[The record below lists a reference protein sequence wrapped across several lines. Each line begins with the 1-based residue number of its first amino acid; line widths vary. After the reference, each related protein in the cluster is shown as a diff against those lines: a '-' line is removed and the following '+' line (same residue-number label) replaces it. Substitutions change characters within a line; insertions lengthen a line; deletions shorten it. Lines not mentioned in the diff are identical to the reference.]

1 MANEAS
7 PGPDAARPND
17 FLGDLFDYDVGLDSI
32 LQEINTNSNNAQMSK
47 QFAPPDNTGVVLG
60 LDEEVKVTK
69 KRQPVAKL
77 DENRLLTQA
86 GIPKLRRSA
95 RKNLKFKGKG
105 HEFSDLARL
114 LNFYQ
119 LWLDD
124 LFPRAKFADGLAMIE
139 RLGHS
144 KRLQTMRRT
153 WIDEE
158 KLELADG
165 GKPGT
170 DDRSNAN
177 IDASA
182 DGTHQ
187 TIPTN
192 GELHGVDEDLFMPN
206 TDNPK
211 PANNTEVDPED
222 DDFDEFDALLREA
235 REDESAARQTAPN
248 NNNDDQPPNAD
259 DFDELDVLLRE
270 HEDGPDAGNSTS
282 RDIKNDMF
290 ETDSH
295 ADELEAMEGL
305 ESFGMGPE
313 Q

>member
-1 MANEAS
+1 MENEAG

-17 FLGDLFDYDVGLDSI
+17 FVDDLFDYDVGLDGI
-32 LQEINTNSNNAQMSK
+32 LQEINTNSNNVPTSK
-47 QFAPPDNTGVVLG
+47 QSAPPDNTGVVLG

-158 KLELADG
+158 KPELAG
-165 GKPGT
+165 GGNSST

-177 IDASA
+177 INASA
-182 DGTHQ
+182 EDAHQ

-192 GELHGVDEDLFMPN
+192 GERHDVIENLFMPD

-211 PANNTEVDPED
+211 SVNDPEVDPED
-222 DDFDEFDALLREA
+222 DDFDELDALLREE
-235 REDESAARQTAPN
+235 REDASAARQTARH
-248 NNNDDQPPNAD
+248 NNNDHQPPNED
-259 DFDELDVLLRE
+259 DFDELDALLRE
-270 HEDGPDAGNSTS
+270 HENEPDAGNSTS
-282 RDIKNDMF
+282 RDIKNDTF
-290 ETDSH
+290 EADSH

-305 ESFGMGPE
+305 ESFGTGPE